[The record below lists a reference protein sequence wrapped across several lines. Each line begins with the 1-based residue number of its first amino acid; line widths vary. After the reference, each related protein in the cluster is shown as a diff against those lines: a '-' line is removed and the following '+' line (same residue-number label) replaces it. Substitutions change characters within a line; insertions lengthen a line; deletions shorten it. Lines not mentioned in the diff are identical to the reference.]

1 MCVCVCVCVCVCA
14 GVRLCAYVL
23 EILYMM
29 INKPMTIGEVGFT
42 NEVVV
47 KVVPAMVVGEEATVT
62 TLVDVVIEG
71 IAVVSLGLLGIS
83 DIDAEGVITRGG
95 TERLEAGG
103 SAMLVSDGDG
113 SAGDVCRGKF
123 DEVGHGARDPPEQ
136 TDVTVTPPKEHGSRN
151 AGVMDQH
158 V

>member
-1 MCVCVCVCVCVCA
+1 
-14 GVRLCAYVL
+14 
-23 EILYMM
+23 MM

-47 KVVPAMVVGEEATVT
+47 KVVPAVVVGEEATVVVGKEAAVT
-62 TLVDVVIEG
+62 MLVDVVIEG
-71 IAVVSLGLLGIS
+71 TAVVSLGLLGIS

-95 TERLEAGG
+95 TERLEADE

-123 DEVGHGARDPPEQ
+123 DEVGHGAGDPPEQ
-136 TDVTVTPPKEHGSRN
+136 TDVTVAPPKEHGSRN